1 MKYLKMFESA
11 SIKDLLTQL
20 EEKTGINII
29 KPEIDELLIDVK
41 DQFPNTT
48 ISKDL
53 AINLTYKRKNVRKA
67 TISYNYYTEIVEK
80 GGREYV
86 TDINYIRDFLDKCE
100 LATSINMEYGV
111 KLHLQFANSEDL
123 DTLKEEVE
131 NIESRAE
138 SLGYNFYINDSSE
151 MGRAIAR
158 TTQLHPRFK
167 NPNKSID
174 DIINDIRSIF
184 IQVSQLPNWE
194 GGGYATIFLLF
205 ECEIDKD
212 NLKSSVD
219 FSKVVPQNI
228 VTDFVGF
235 LDKWRVP
242 NNNKLELVNIIKRGD
257 WSDNTTA
264 E

>member
-11 SIKDLLTQL
+11 SMKDLLTQL

-41 DQFPNTT
+41 DQLPNIT

-53 AINLTYKRKNVRKA
+53 SINLTYRRKNVRKS
-67 TISYNYYTEIVEK
+67 TISYDYYTEIVEK
-80 GGREYV
+80 GHREYV

-100 LATSINMEYGV
+100 LATSMSMKYWITLNV
-111 KLHLQFANSEDL
+111 TFDSTDDL
-123 DTLKEEVE
+123 LVLRTELK
-131 NIESRAE
+131 NIESRAK
-138 SLGYNFYINDSSE
+138 SLDYDFNICDRKAKDQNE
-151 MGRAIAR
+151 
-158 TTQLHPRFK
+158 
-167 NPNKSID
+167 SID
-174 DIINDIRSIF
+174 NLLSDEKIESW
-184 IQVSQLPNWE
+184 S
-194 GGGYATIFLLF
+194 GYAGRNNHITLYLLF

-212 NLKSSVD
+212 NLKSNID
-219 FSKVVPQNI
+219 FSTKVPANI
-228 VTDFVGF
+228 VTDFIGF

-257 WSDNTTA
+257 WSDNTKT

>member
-11 SIKDLLTQL
+11 SMKDLLTQL

-41 DQFPNTT
+41 DQLPDIS

-53 AINLTYKRKNVRKA
+53 AINLTYRRKNVRKA
-67 TISYNYYTEIVEK
+67 TISYNYYTEIIEN
-80 GGREYV
+80 GGKEYV

-100 LATSINMEYGV
+100 LATSMSMQYWVTLNLTFE
-111 KLHLQFANSEDL
+111 SSDDL
-123 DTLKEEVE
+123 LTLRTELK
-131 NIESRAE
+131 NIETRSK
-138 SLGYNFYINDSSE
+138 SLGYDFYIGYRKAKD
-151 MGRAIAR
+151 
-158 TTQLHPRFK
+158 
-167 NPNKSID
+167 PNENID
-174 DIINDIRSIF
+174 TLLSDEQIQSWISRNRIRSHI
-184 IQVSQLPNWE
+184 SL
-194 GGGYATIFLLF
+194 FLLF

-212 NLKSSVD
+212 NLKSNID

-228 VTDFVGF
+228 ITDFIGF

-257 WSDNTTA
+257 WSDQNKS

>member
-11 SIKDLLTQL
+11 SMKDLLTQL

-41 DQFPNTT
+41 DQLPNIT

-53 AINLTYKRKNVRKA
+53 SINLTYRRKNVRKS
-67 TISYNYYTEIVEK
+67 TISYDYYTEIVEK
-80 GGREYV
+80 GHREYV

-100 LATSINMEYGV
+100 LATSMSMKYWVTLNV
-111 KLHLQFANSEDL
+111 TFDSTDDL
-123 DTLKEEVE
+123 LVLRTELK
-131 NIESRAE
+131 NIESRAK
-138 SLGYNFYINDSSE
+138 SLDYDFNICDRKAKDQNE
-151 MGRAIAR
+151 
-158 TTQLHPRFK
+158 
-167 NPNKSID
+167 SID
-174 DIINDIRSIF
+174 NLLSDEKIESW
-184 IQVSQLPNWE
+184 S
-194 GGGYATIFLLF
+194 GYAGRNNRITLYLLF

-212 NLKSSVD
+212 NLKSNID
-219 FSKVVPQNI
+219 FSTKVPANI
-228 VTDFVGF
+228 VTDFIGF

-257 WSDNTTA
+257 WSDNTKT

>member
-41 DQFPNTT
+41 DQLPDIS

-53 AINLTYKRKNVRKA
+53 AINLTYRRKNVRKA
-67 TISYNYYTEIVEK
+67 TISYNYYTEIIEN
-80 GGREYV
+80 GGKEYV

-100 LATSINMEYGV
+100 LATSMSMQYWVTLNLTFE
-111 KLHLQFANSEDL
+111 SSDDL
-123 DTLKEEVE
+123 LTLRTELK
-131 NIESRAE
+131 NIETRSK
-138 SLGYNFYINDSSE
+138 SLGYDFYIGYRKAKDPNENIDTLLSDEE
-151 MGRAIAR
+151 MQSWVSRNR
-158 TTQLHPRFK
+158 T
-167 NPNKSID
+167 
-174 DIINDIRSIF
+174 RSHI
-184 IQVSQLPNWE
+184 SL
-194 GGGYATIFLLF
+194 FLLF

-212 NLKSSVD
+212 NLKSNID

-228 VTDFVGF
+228 VTDFIGF

-257 WSDNTTA
+257 WSDQNKS

>member
-41 DQFPNTT
+41 DQLPDIS

-53 AINLTYKRKNVRKA
+53 AINLTYRRKNVRKA
-67 TISYNYYTEIVEK
+67 TISYNYYTEIIEN
-80 GGREYV
+80 GGKEYV

-100 LATSINMEYGV
+100 LSTSMSMQYWVTLNLTFE
-111 KLHLQFANSEDL
+111 SSDDL
-123 DTLKEEVE
+123 LTLRTELK
-131 NIESRAE
+131 NIETRSK
-138 SLGYNFYINDSSE
+138 SLGYDFYIGYGKAKDPNENIDTLLSDEE
-151 MGRAIAR
+151 MQSWVSRNR
-158 TTQLHPRFK
+158 T
-167 NPNKSID
+167 
-174 DIINDIRSIF
+174 RSHI
-184 IQVSQLPNWE
+184 SL
-194 GGGYATIFLLF
+194 FLLF

-212 NLKSSVD
+212 NLKSNID

-228 VTDFVGF
+228 VTDFIGF

-257 WSDNTTA
+257 WSDKTET

>member
-11 SIKDLLTQL
+11 SMKDLLTQL

-41 DQFPNTT
+41 DQLPDIS

-53 AINLTYKRKNVRKA
+53 AINLTYRRKNVRKA
-67 TISYNYYTEIVEK
+67 TISYNYYTEIIEN
-80 GGREYV
+80 GGKEYV

-100 LATSINMEYGV
+100 LATSMSMQYWVTLNLTFE
-111 KLHLQFANSEDL
+111 SSDDL
-123 DTLKEEVE
+123 LTLRTELK
-131 NIESRAE
+131 NIETRSK
-138 SLGYNFYINDSSE
+138 SLGYDFYIGYRKAKD
-151 MGRAIAR
+151 
-158 TTQLHPRFK
+158 
-167 NPNKSID
+167 PNENID
-174 DIINDIRSIF
+174 TLLSDEQIQSWISRNRIRSHI
-184 IQVSQLPNWE
+184 SL
-194 GGGYATIFLLF
+194 FLLF

-212 NLKSSVD
+212 NLKSNID
-219 FSKVVPQNI
+219 FSTKVPANI
-228 VTDFVGF
+228 VADFIGF

-257 WSDNTTA
+257 WSDNTKT

>member
-11 SIKDLLTQL
+11 SMKDLLTQL

-41 DQFPNTT
+41 DQLPNIT

-53 AINLTYKRKNVRKA
+53 AINLTYRRKNVRK
-67 TISYNYYTEIVEK
+67 TSISYNYYTEIVEK
-80 GGREYV
+80 GGKEYV
-86 TDINYIRDFLDKCE
+86 TDINYIKDFLDKCE
-100 LATSINMEYGV
+100 LATSMNMEYGAN
-111 KLHLQFANSEDL
+111 LHLKFENSEDL
-123 DTLKEEVE
+123 NTLKEEVK
-131 NIESRAE
+131 NIESRAK
-138 SLGYNFYINDSSE
+138 SLGYNFYVNDSSE
-151 MGRAIAR
+151 MGRAV
-158 TTQLHPRFK
+158 K
-167 NPNKSID
+167 DPNKSID
-174 DIINDIRSIF
+174 DIITDQSVR
-184 IQVSQLPNWE
+184 NWR
-194 GGGYATIFLLF
+194 GGGSNSTLLSFKYITLFILF

-212 NLKSSVD
+212 NLKSNID

-228 VTDFVGF
+228 ITDFIGF

-257 WSDNTTA
+257 WSDQNKS

>member
-1 MKYLKMFESA
+1 MKYLKMFESV
-11 SIKDLLTQL
+11 SMKDLLTQL

-41 DQFPNTT
+41 DQLPDITV
-48 ISKDL
+48 SKDL
-53 AINLTYKRKNVRKA
+53 AINLTYRRKNVRKA
-67 TISYNYYTEIVEK
+67 TISYNYYTEIVEN

-100 LATSINMEYGV
+100 LATSMNMEYGV
-111 KLHLQFANSEDL
+111 NLNLKFDNSEDL
-123 DTLKEEVE
+123 VTLKEEVK
-131 NIESRAE
+131 NIESRAK
-138 SLGYNFYINDSSE
+138 SLGYNFYVNDRSE
-151 MGRAIAR
+151 SGR
-158 TTQLHPRFK
+158 TVK

-174 DIINDIRSIF
+174 DIITDQSVR
-184 IQVSQLPNWE
+184 NWG
-194 GGGYATIFLLF
+194 GGGYITIFILF

-212 NLKSSVD
+212 NLKSNID
-219 FSKVVPQNI
+219 FSKIVPANI
-228 VTDFVGF
+228 VTDFIGF

-257 WSDNTTA
+257 WSDKI

>member
-11 SIKDLLTQL
+11 SMKDLLTQL

-41 DQFPNTT
+41 DQLPDIS

-53 AINLTYKRKNVRKA
+53 AINLTYRRKNVRKA
-67 TISYNYYTEIVEK
+67 TISYNYYTEIIEN
-80 GGREYV
+80 GGKEYV
-86 TDINYIRDFLDKCE
+86 TDINYMRDFLDKCE
-100 LATSINMEYGV
+100 LATSMSMQYWVTLNLTFE
-111 KLHLQFANSEDL
+111 SSDDL
-123 DTLKEEVE
+123 LTLRTELK
-131 NIESRAE
+131 NIETRSK
-138 SLGYNFYINDSSE
+138 SLGYDFYIGYRKAKD
-151 MGRAIAR
+151 
-158 TTQLHPRFK
+158 
-167 NPNKSID
+167 PNENID
-174 DIINDIRSIF
+174 TLLSDEQIQSWISRNRIRSHI
-184 IQVSQLPNWE
+184 SL
-194 GGGYATIFLLF
+194 FLLF

-212 NLKSSVD
+212 NLKSNID

-228 VTDFVGF
+228 ITDFIGF

-257 WSDNTTA
+257 WSDQNKS